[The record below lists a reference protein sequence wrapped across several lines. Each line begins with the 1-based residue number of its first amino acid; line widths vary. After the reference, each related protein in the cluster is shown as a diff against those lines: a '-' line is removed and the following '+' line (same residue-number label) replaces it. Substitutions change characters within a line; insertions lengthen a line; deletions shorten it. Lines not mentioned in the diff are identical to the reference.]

1 MENTQAYYALL
12 QVAEKNGTSV
22 ENVITE
28 IEKGIRETIDTARK
42 ENNQV
47 ALAQWANIPC
57 KGEYPT
63 AAEFIT
69 YVGGQVRP

>member
-1 MENTQAYYALL
+1 MENAQAYYALL
-12 QVAEKNGTSV
+12 QVAQRNGTSV
-22 ENVITE
+22 ETVIAE
-28 IEKGIRETIDTARK
+28 IEKSIRETYDNAKK
-42 ENNQV
+42 ENNQA

-69 YVGGQVRP
+69 YVGSQVKP